1 MSRDYLPKPDAAFG
15 PWLENFVVYANAH
28 LGPLGILLNDL
39 IPVIDA
45 NDAWKAAY
53 PAHVAAQAAAQSA
66 TQAKDAARAAA
77 EAEVRALVR
86 RLQASPA
93 VSDAERAALG
103 ITVPDAEPSPVGP
116 PTTAPVVK
124 VEAVARLRHV
134 IHFADAATP
143 TKMAKPR
150 GVSGAEIWV
159 KLAAVA
165 DPVPTDPKALTFVA
179 LDTRTP
185 YTLDFDGADGGKNAH
200 YMLRWVNTK
209 GEKGPWSETA
219 TATVGA

>member
-1 MSRDYLPKPDAAFG
+1 MAMDYLPAADAAFG
-15 PWLENFVVYANAH
+15 PWLQNFVVYANAH
-28 LGPLGILLNDL
+28 LADLGIPLNDL

-45 NDAWKAAY
+45 HEAWKTAYAA
-53 PAHVAAQAAAQSA
+53 HLAAQAAAQSA
-66 TQAKDAARAAA
+66 TQGKEAARAAA
-77 EAEVRALVR
+77 EAAVRALVR
-86 RLQASPA
+86 RFQASPA

-103 ITVPDAEPSPVGP
+103 ITVPDATPSPVGP
-116 PTTAPVVK
+116 PASPPVVK

-143 TKMAKPR
+143 TKKAKPP

-159 KLAAVA
+159 KLAPVA

-185 YTLDFDGADGGKNAH
+185 YTLDFDAADGGKNAH

-219 TATVGA
+219 TATVGV